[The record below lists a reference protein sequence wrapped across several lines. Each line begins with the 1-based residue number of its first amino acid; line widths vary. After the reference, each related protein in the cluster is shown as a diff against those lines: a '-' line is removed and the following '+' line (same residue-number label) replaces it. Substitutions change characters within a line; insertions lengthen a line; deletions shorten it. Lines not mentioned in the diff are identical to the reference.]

1 MALQQSQEPQG
12 PFHDM
17 IMLRRGSQP
26 KLLLLLS
33 SFAPEKKRCC
43 KVTEKQDFMTLR
55 IGNSKN
61 IVKLEVGMT
70 TVALSLKVML
80 HGKMRNDDF

>member
-1 MALQQSQEPQG
+1 
-12 PFHDM
+12 M

-33 SFAPEKKRCC
+33 SFAPDKKKRCC
-43 KVTEKQDFMTLR
+43 KVTEKQDFLTLC

-61 IVKLEVGMT
+61 IVKLEVGMS
-70 TVALSLKVML
+70 TVLNFKSQGDVTREDAQ
-80 HGKMRNDDF
+80 